1 MTGPTLTITG
11 ASPTPPR
18 PTITVATGRT
28 GAGTGTRARTIGLG
42 ADLARQPAIPSR
54 RTTVPILIGLAGIF
68 FALGVG
74 VTLALHRPDAIS
86 FSAPAS
92 LMSDGLE
99 VSRSALSLLGASP
112 AQAASAADTPQPLTG
127 SITLTAA
134 QQEQIAH
141 VLSLADRTA
150 D

>member
-11 ASPTPPR
+11 AAPTPPR
-18 PTITVATGRT
+18 PTITVSPVRSAPD
-28 GAGTGTRARTIGLG
+28 AQAKTIGLG
-42 ADLARQPAIPSR
+42 ADLARKPAIPSR
-54 RTTVPILIGLAGIF
+54 RTTVPILIGLAGLF

-74 VTLALHRPDAIS
+74 VTLALHRPDVIS
-86 FSAPAS
+86 FSAPAA
-92 LMSDGLE
+92 LMSDGLD

-112 AQAASAADTPQPLTG
+112 AQAASAADTPQTLTG